1 MRTLW
6 ITRYCVH
13 YSVERCRI
21 ENDITII
28 TLWLQ
33 QLRLACW
40 REIMTY
46 VVFGTSIPKML
57 IKLIILQKMS
67 TILISS
73 AALDSMKRMALS
85 HKWGSSIIKRGAS
98 MAMKRDV
105 LIYGMLTQKPSR
117 CIFVKISVE
126 KIYVYSCGVEMT
138 LTITVSTMIH
148 IFLNELGVH
157 WFGHFCWTLTKDL
170 QKKLKLEFMNLFST
184 KHVAELLRNSI
195 N

>member
-1 MRTLW
+1 MW
-6 ITRYCVH
+6 
-13 YSVERCRI
+13 
-21 ENDITII
+21 
-28 TLWLQ
+28 
-33 QLRLACW
+33 
-40 REIMTY
+40 M
-46 VVFGTSIPKML
+46 
-57 IKLIILQKMS
+57 KLIILQKMS

-105 LIYGMLTQKPSR
+105 LIYGKTQKPSR

-170 QKKLKLEFMNLFST
+170 QQNVNLNSWIFFQQNM
-184 KHVAELLRNSI
+184 LRNYYEIAWIRKNVSLFVQTWI
-195 N
+195 QYSQHTCGKPNPLFHQLWLKV